1 MVDVRARH
9 DRKGRRCGRA
19 TAEKSP
25 RRDTG
30 VIWLPL
36 PPSAGGGLPASL
48 SCSNVVE
55 QGGGKI

>member
-1 MVDVRARH
+1 MVDVRARQ
-9 DRKGRRCGRA
+9 KGRRCGRA
-19 TAEKSP
+19 DAIKSP

-55 QGGGKI
+55 RGGGKT